1 MTVPVSTRA
10 RSKMEDG
17 LLSLKWNNHRS
28 TFFHILSEVRGKH
41 TYTDATLACEGK
53 FFPVHKLVMST
64 CSDYFAEIFEKTP
77 CKNPVVVLKDIKKSD
92 LEALLDYM
100 YIGEVDVR
108 QSELAGLIKAAEC
121 LRIKG
126 LAVPDEDPTKA
137 QKKGPISVP
146 ERREDSPPA
155 KRKRRESGGDRGR
168 APSPPIS
175 RGSSQSSSSH
185 LPSTSSVPSQAPPQ
199 LSNVP
204 ESHVPS
210 QSMPPP
216 PNVSQETRHLDSGRG
231 RQDTHSQSTQQ
242 HPSQISSLRPSPDP
256 SSLRSPPS
264 SGPESSHPPTASP
277 RSSDPSI
284 LPVQMIKVE
293 VDDTA
298 DNSGTKDSH
307 GERDEGSE
315 MDGDE
320 EETSNDF
327 SEYQSH
333 GGEIEKEEHDQM
345 DSYNADQIPGPS
357 GLQGGP
363 PVLGWGE
370 EGEAGF
376 PHNLFGGDDPAAQ
389 QAYLVYRGARGRSR
403 YMCDYCG
410 KTFDRSSNYSRH
422 VRIHTGEKP
431 FVCLSCHYRTA
442 DSSNLK
448 AHIRKWHSPPDI
460 SAGGQ
465 VRPGP
470 GAPPSDL
477 PVGALVRARPGARS
491 PDLPAVSQVRGG
503 PGAPPPDLPAG
514 CQVRGGPREPPPVD
528 ERAPPN

>member
-1 MTVPVSTRA
+1 
-10 RSKMEDG
+10 MEDG
-17 LLSLKWNNHRS
+17 LLSLKWNNHKS

-137 QKKGPISVP
+137 QKKGPSSVP

-168 APSPPIS
+168 APSPIIP

-185 LPSTSSVPSQAPPQ
+185 PPSTSSVPSQAPSQ
-199 LSNVP
+199 LSSVP

-216 PNVSQETRHLDSGRG
+216 PSISQETRQIDSGRG
-231 RQDTHSQSTQQ
+231 RQDSHPPQSQP
-242 HPSQISSLRPSPDP
+242 HPSQISSLKPSPE
-256 SSLRSPPS
+256 SLRSPPS
-264 SGPESSHPPTASP
+264 GGPESSHPSITSP
-277 RSSDPSI
+277 RSSDPSL

-293 VDDTA
+293 VDDG
-298 DNSGTKDSH
+298 DNSGVRDSH
-307 GERDEGSE
+307 GDREDGSE

-345 DSYNADQIPGPS
+345 DSYGADQIPGPS
-357 GLQGGP
+357 GLQGAP
-363 PVLGWGE
+363 PVLSWGE

-376 PHNLFGGDDPAAQ
+376 PHNLFGGDDPASQ
-389 QAYLVYRGARGRSR
+389 QALQLPHQTDPLLLPPSLGPMLHIGEGRVR
-403 YMCDYCG
+403 PCPFCG
-410 KTFDRSSNYSRH
+410 KSFRRSDHLRSHIRT
-422 VRIHTGEKP
+422 HTGEKP
-431 FVCLSCHYRTA
+431 FACPVCPYRAAQKITM
-442 DSSNLK
+442 DRHVRRH
-448 AHIRKWHSPPDI
+448 HIQQQQQEQQLQEQQH
-460 SAGGQ
+460 Q
-465 VRPGP
+465 QQ
-470 GAPPSDL
+470 L
-477 PVGALVRARPGARS
+477 
-491 PDLPAVSQVRGG
+491 QE
-503 PGAPPPDLPAG
+503 
-514 CQVRGGPREPPPVD
+514 QQH
-528 ERAPPN
+528 

>member
-389 QAYLVYRGARGRSR
+389 QAWRGVMRFPEQLLRGRHHSAPANR
-403 YMCDYCG
+403 KFQCEFCG
-410 KTFDRSSNYSRH
+410 KSFQWQSNLQLHVRSHTGEKPYPCPHCSYRATQRSDLTKH
-422 VRIHTGEKP
+422 LRIHTGEKP
-431 FVCLSCHYRTA
+431 YACPHCPYRAAYT
-442 DSSNLK
+442 SSLK
-448 AHIRKWHSPPDI
+448 DHT
-460 SAGGQ
+460 
-465 VRPGP
+465 
-470 GAPPSDL
+470 
-477 PVGALVRARPGARS
+477 LVHH
-491 PDLPAVSQVRGG
+491 RGLEQSTI
-503 PGAPPPDLPAG
+503 PTTQP
-514 CQVRGGPREPPPVD
+514 Q
-528 ERAPPN
+528 

>member
-1 MTVPVSTRA
+1 
-10 RSKMEDG
+10 MEDG
-17 LLSLKWNNHRS
+17 LLSLKWNNHKS

-137 QKKGPISVP
+137 QKKGPSIVP

-168 APSPPIS
+168 APSPPIP
-175 RGSSQSSSSH
+175 RGSSQSSH
-185 LPSTSSVPSQAPPQ
+185 PPSTSSVPSQAPSQ
-199 LSNVP
+199 LSSVP

-216 PNVSQETRHLDSGRG
+216 PSIAQEARHIESGRG
-231 RQDTHSQSTQQ
+231 RQDTHSQQSPQQ
-242 HPSQISSLRPSPDP
+242 PHPSQISSLRPSPDP

-264 SGPESSHPPTASP
+264 GGHDSSHPPTASP
-277 RSSDPSI
+277 RSSDPSL

-293 VDDTA
+293 VDDA
-298 DNSGTKDSH
+298 DNPGAKDSH
-307 GERDEGSE
+307 GDREDGSE

-345 DSYNADQIPGPS
+345 DSYGAEQIPGPS
-357 GLQGGP
+357 GLQGAP
-363 PVLGWGE
+363 PVLSWGD

-389 QAYLVYRGARGRSR
+389 QARGLGRLQGTVCGLCGRTLSSASSLERHLRYHRGERRHACPICPYRAVARDKLVRHLHTHTGHRPHRCHLCPFAAIQATDLR
-403 YMCDYCG
+403 
-410 KTFDRSSNYSRH
+410 KH
-422 VRIHTGEKP
+422 VRSKHATEIIP
-431 FVCLSCHYRTA
+431 
-442 DSSNLK
+442 
-448 AHIRKWHSPPDI
+448 
-460 SAGGQ
+460 
-465 VRPGP
+465 
-470 GAPPSDL
+470 L
-477 PVGALVRARPGARS
+477 P
-491 PDLPAVSQVRGG
+491 
-503 PGAPPPDLPAG
+503 
-514 CQVRGGPREPPPVD
+514 
-528 ERAPPN
+528 

>member
-1 MTVPVSTRA
+1 
-10 RSKMEDG
+10 MEDG
-17 LLSLKWNNHRS
+17 LLSLKWNNHKS

-137 QKKGPISVP
+137 QKKGPSSVP

-168 APSPPIS
+168 APSPIIP

-185 LPSTSSVPSQAPPQ
+185 PPSTSSVPSQAPSQ
-199 LSNVP
+199 LSSVP

-216 PNVSQETRHLDSGRG
+216 PSISQETRQIDSGRG
-231 RQDTHSQSTQQ
+231 RQDSHPPQSQP
-242 HPSQISSLRPSPDP
+242 HPSQISSLKPSPE
-256 SSLRSPPS
+256 SLRSPPS
-264 SGPESSHPPTASP
+264 GGPESSHPSITSP
-277 RSSDPSI
+277 RSSDPSL

-293 VDDTA
+293 VDDG
-298 DNSGTKDSH
+298 DNSGVRDSH
-307 GERDEGSE
+307 GDREDGSE

-345 DSYNADQIPGPS
+345 DSYGADQIPGPS
-357 GLQGGP
+357 GLQGAP
-363 PVLGWGE
+363 PVLSWGE

-376 PHNLFGGDDPAAQ
+376 PHNLFGGDDPASQ
-389 QAYLVYRGARGRSR
+389 QAPRGGLAAVMAAVRRGSTLQAGSVVLTDHQASCMGRISDADAGTSRPIEGGIKPFVCGWCPYRALRRGDMKKHLR
-403 YMCDYCG
+403 
-410 KTFDRSSNYSRH
+410 T
-422 VRIHTGEKP
+422 HTGEKP
-431 FVCLSCHYRTA
+431 YSCPSCAFRSA
-442 DSSNLK
+442 DSSALHR
-448 AHIRKWHSPPDI
+448 HIRARHLHHQIQHQPPK
-460 SAGGQ
+460 Q
-465 VRPGP
+465 YEGP
-470 GAPPSDL
+470 APL
-477 PVGALVRARPGARS
+477 L
-491 PDLPAVSQVRGG
+491 
-503 PGAPPPDLPAG
+503 
-514 CQVRGGPREPPPVD
+514 
-528 ERAPPN
+528 